1 MAEFGE
7 LRDRLQQVREQLQ
20 ATASALAGAREQLR
34 RVEARQQELARVFDP
49 GVPAQAA
56 ERERLEAERAARRSR
71 IEAAG
76 RRKRRGGRARSLAA
90 RASSRS
96 SRIPAPL
103 PRS

>member
-20 ATASALAGAREQLR
+20 ATASGLAGAREQLR
-34 RVEARQQELARVFDP
+34 RVEARQQELARVFDA
-49 GVPAQAA
+49 GVPAQVA

-71 IEAAG
+71 VEAAG
-76 RRKRRGGRARSLAA
+76 RRRRRGGQRANPRCA
-90 RASSRS
+90 ASSRS
-96 SRIPAPL
+96 SRIPVPL